1 MDLSKLLASYKMSID
16 ARYDGTTGFIYFEG
30 GRAFFAVKNGE
41 LDVRESWGEPTQK
54 QAQRI
59 FQVLYAHLEGL
70 KQKTSEDATVVA
82 SNVCEG

>member
-1 MDLSKLLASYKMSID
+1 MDLSKLLAKYKMSID

-30 GRAFFAVKNGE
+30 GRAFFCVVDGE

-59 FQVLYAHLEGL
+59 FEVLGAHLEAL
-70 KQKTSEDATVVA
+70 KSREDSTAVTS
-82 SNVCEG
+82 NCEG